1 MMKNLRYTRFAV
13 LLLLLAAGSCGKD
26 KTTTGEGITGA
37 SWTAAETAVAD
48 GEQKTYHFMSAAN
61 WTAQSDEPAWC
72 EVTTPSG
79 DKGQSTL
86 KITVDKNETA
96 STRSANI
103 SIKISGFGTAGE
115 FTITQ
120 AASGSGG
127 SGADRELNKRV
138 DDFLAKYYLWNG
150 EYSQMTRDLSLDYVS
165 TNDNFMSRTLMSM
178 TTNDLDKKQNS
189 SGGYSLYSYLL
200 RTPAGRSIA
209 QTTRG
214 VNHGLTKEKENSLGI
229 VNMFAVEFSNKPGY
243 YGLGI
248 LAVYPESPVAK
259 AGFMRGTIF
268 VQVNGKDITAA
279 NLNSVY
285 AQLVA
290 PGGGQTLTVTE
301 NAKGAEPVSLTA
313 EEIYPNPVLYS
324 EIIDG
329 KIGYLVYSS
338 FDAAYDDD
346 LLGAIAKFK
355 DAGITDMILDLRIN
369 GGGHV
374 ITANMLSTCIAGSK
388 CENAVYQ
395 YYRYNDDR
403 MKKPSQTAQE
413 TGHPYDTQQKRF
425 REDFRYGNY
434 YGVDLRNY
442 ALNLGRLYVIVTN
455 NTASSSEAVINSLRG
470 IDGFTVTLVGEK
482 TNGKNVG
489 MEVSKFTLGSYQYEL
504 TPITF
509 QGYNAK
515 MVTVDPKGLS
525 VDKQISEWDYAF
537 KDFSDRSEPL
547 VAWALSQITGTSY
560 AAYVGTNTRAA
571 TNIRPATVSLPD
583 LSTRPKGMIALLP
596 ESGE

>member
-1 MMKNLRYTRFAV
+1 
-13 LLLLLAAGSCGKD
+13 
-26 KTTTGEGITGA
+26 
-37 SWTAAETAVAD
+37 
-48 GEQKTYHFMSAAN
+48 
-61 WTAQSDEPAWC
+61 
-72 EVTTPSG
+72 
-79 DKGQSTL
+79 
-86 KITVDKNETA
+86 
-96 STRSANI
+96 
-103 SIKISGFGTAGE
+103 
-115 FTITQ
+115 
-120 AASGSGG
+120 
-127 SGADRELNKRV
+127 
-138 DDFLAKYYLWNG
+138 
-150 EYSQMTRDLSLDYVS
+150 
-165 TNDNFMSRTLMSM
+165 
-178 TTNDLDKKQNS
+178 
-189 SGGYSLYSYLL
+189 
-200 RTPAGRSIA
+200 
-209 QTTRG
+209 
-214 VNHGLTKEKENSLGI
+214 
-229 VNMFAVEFSNKPGY
+229 
-243 YGLGI
+243 
-248 LAVYPESPVAK
+248 
-259 AGFMRGTIF
+259 
-268 VQVNGKDITAA
+268 
-279 NLNSVY
+279 
-285 AQLVA
+285 
-290 PGGGQTLTVTE
+290 
-301 NAKGAEPVSLTA
+301 
-313 EEIYPNPVLYS
+313 
-324 EIIDG
+324 
-329 KIGYLVYSS
+329 
-338 FDAAYDDD
+338 
-346 LLGAIAKFK
+346 
-355 DAGITDMILDLRIN
+355 MILDLRIN

-560 AAYVGTNTRAA
+560 TAYVGTNTRAA